1 MDIFSVFRK
10 LKKPKSQPQGL
21 DLELASPTTE
31 ETISELKKAKFR
43 LRRPRVTSPTEK
55 RIVRKK
61 PSQSLQSSAASTTS
75 SEVIRAG
82 SPFAD
87 EDDLFADRDDGVYM
101 QSSSSSASP
110 AASER
115 LVMQRPKS
123 RSGLGGQLRPASCTF
138 GAASGIDAKFG
149 TTFHPH
155 NARGKVSILE
165 FQFVY
170 FWQTT
175 QIFQWMMKW
184 NLRWHLRSNTGM
196 NCGMA
201 HLYVHNEATPV
212 WNAIWILVRVA
223 QQHKVTDST
232 FV

>member
-55 RIVRKK
+55 RIRKK
-61 PSQSLQSSAASTTS
+61 PQHSLQSSAASTTS
-75 SEVIRAG
+75 SEVIAGRAG

-115 LVMQRPKS
+115 LQRPKS
-123 RSGLGGQLRPASCTF
+123 RGGQLRPASCTF

-170 FWQTT
+170 F
-175 QIFQWMMKW
+175 
-184 NLRWHLRSNTGM
+184 
-196 NCGMA
+196 
-201 HLYVHNEATPV
+201 
-212 WNAIWILVRVA
+212 
-223 QQHKVTDST
+223 
-232 FV
+232 

>member
-21 DLELASPTTE
+21 DLELASPTNE

-55 RIVRKK
+55 RIRKK
-61 PSQSLQSSAASTTS
+61 PQHSLQSSAASTTS
-75 SEVIRAG
+75 SEVIAGRAG

-110 AASER
+110 ATSER
-115 LVMQRPKS
+115 LQRPKS
-123 RSGLGGQLRPASCTF
+123 RGGQLRPASCTF

-149 TTFHPH
+149 TTFHPS
-155 NARGKVSILE
+155 NARGKN
-165 FQFVY
+165 FY
-170 FWQTT
+170 F
-175 QIFQWMMKW
+175 
-184 NLRWHLRSNTGM
+184 
-196 NCGMA
+196 
-201 HLYVHNEATPV
+201 
-212 WNAIWILVRVA
+212 
-223 QQHKVTDST
+223 
-232 FV
+232 

>member
-21 DLELASPTTE
+21 DLELASPKE

-55 RIVRKK
+55 RIRKK
-61 PSQSLQSSAASTTS
+61 PQHSLQSSAASTTS
-75 SEVIRAG
+75 SEVIAGRAG

-149 TTFHPH
+149 TTFHPS
-155 NARGKVSILE
+155 NARGKN
-165 FQFVY
+165 FY
-170 FWQTT
+170 F
-175 QIFQWMMKW
+175 
-184 NLRWHLRSNTGM
+184 
-196 NCGMA
+196 
-201 HLYVHNEATPV
+201 
-212 WNAIWILVRVA
+212 
-223 QQHKVTDST
+223 
-232 FV
+232 

>member
-1 MDIFSVFRK
+1 MEAFFYS
-10 LKKPKSQPQGL
+10 
-21 DLELASPTTE
+21 
-31 ETISELKKAKFR
+31 
-43 LRRPRVTSPTEK
+43 
-55 RIVRKK
+55 
-61 PSQSLQSSAASTTS
+61 SQSLQSSAASTTS

-123 RSGLGGQLRPASCTF
+123 RSGNLGGQLRPASCTF

-155 NARGKVSILE
+155 NARGKFNL
-165 FQFVY
+165 FTFDK
-170 FWQTT
+170 
-175 QIFQWMMKW
+175 QIF
-184 NLRWHLRSNTGM
+184 L
-196 NCGMA
+196 
-201 HLYVHNEATPV
+201 
-212 WNAIWILVRVA
+212 
-223 QQHKVTDST
+223 
-232 FV
+232 